1 MEILSQ
7 LKNGH
12 WIKLLARHFLD
23 IREVIYKQLLFVW
36 HQSVFR
42 TMETNLSQALYL
54 WSSIICSNP
63 KIQHWAAHISD
74 WSSQKRDVLFNITLH
89 AAVSISYA
97 VPSKPQYITY
107 DTFMTPWCNRHIY
120 KKAWGWKLGKDKFL
134 SNKHKSLHY
143 SIWANL
149 CYHALYRSS
158 ACIIRPIQSAL
169 LISCYLCY

>member
-1 MEILSQ
+1 MSGTSLYSEQCISTSLKPSIFGPVYMFKSQ
-7 LKNGH
+7 NT
-12 WIKLLARHFLD
+12 A
-23 IREVIYKQLLFVW
+23 Q
-36 HQSVFR
+36 
-42 TMETNLSQALYL
+42 
-54 WSSIICSNP
+54 
-63 KIQHWAAHISD
+63 AAHISERV
-74 WSSQKRDVLFNITLH
+74 QKRDVLFNITLH
-89 AAVSISYA
+89 AAVSISYV